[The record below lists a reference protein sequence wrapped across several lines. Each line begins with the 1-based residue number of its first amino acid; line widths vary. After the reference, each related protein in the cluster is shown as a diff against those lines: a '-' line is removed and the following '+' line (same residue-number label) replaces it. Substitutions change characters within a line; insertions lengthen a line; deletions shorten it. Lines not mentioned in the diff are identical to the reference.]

1 MEDLTSTC
9 AWCGK
14 RVSEDV
20 EVFGLGARARAGV
33 DLRGVEG
40 TIIPLSL
47 GSLDF
52 RAESGLRQDHLRDAV
67 SPAAAAG
74 HGVQARRGAAAPL
87 AAEGAGASAE
97 HSAAEKLGAAT
108 PYDAESMTESA
119 PRL

>member
-9 AWCGK
+9 TWCGK

-47 GSLDF
+47 GSLSKTVHAIVPTGDSEAKKAGNDLMF
-52 RAESGLRQDHLRDAV
+52 LACSRRCAESLKEALQSELNLFSSVEYLH
-67 SPAAAAG
+67 
-74 HGVQARRGAAAPL
+74 
-87 AAEGAGASAE
+87 
-97 HSAAEKLGAAT
+97 
-108 PYDAESMTESA
+108 
-119 PRL
+119 